1 MIDKPIY
8 LHLTHAT
15 GNNITK
21 RKRAGEVSA
30 RAGKSC
36 AMSSA
41 RFCHWNGARRPAGPS
56 ISLSISSLGVGS
68 SPRAYRRRM
77 RWVESR

>member
-1 MIDKPIY
+1 MEPMMIDKPIY

-30 RAGKSC
+30 RAGESC
-36 AMSSA
+36 AMSSPIGMEHA
-41 RFCHWNGARRPAGPS
+41 ARRAGQF
-56 ISLSISSLGVGS
+56 
-68 SPRAYRRRM
+68 RCRFRH
-77 RWVESR
+77 